1 MKNVLEFIERS
12 AERYPDKLAVADE
25 NGGITYSQLELM
37 ARKIG
42 AWIYKMTGGDHR
54 KPVAVLLDKKP
65 ESVAAYMGVLYSG
78 NFYVVLDTEMP
89 AARAEAILGT
99 LRPVAIVTDLIH
111 MERAE
116 NMVSRYMRSGAG
128 SLSYSNVE
136 VNQAGS
142 CSLSGSGIEASCI
155 KSCNLDDSSAE
166 ANQAGSCKLSNRGA
180 EAASNIEA
188 SNTVNGVD
196 AETNQA
202 GSCNLGGSV
211 AEVSHISILNLDDM
225 DDGVP
230 VEVLKDIRRKMI
242 DTDPA
247 YALFTSGSTGVPK
260 GAVVS
265 HANIIAYINW
275 YIETFEIDE
284 NTIFG
289 NQTPFYFSMSV
300 SDLYSTLKS
309 GATLYI
315 IPKAYFTFPMKLM
328 EFLAT
333 YKINTIYW
341 VPSALQIVANY
352 KMFQYAKLPELK
364 KVLFAGEVMPTRPLN
379 YWIHNLPDAMYANL
393 FGPTET
399 TDICTY
405 YIVDRPFRDDEPL
418 PMGYAC
424 DNCDVFVIDSDGC
437 EVSPDVD
444 PETGYSREGELYVR
458 GSFVALGYY
467 GNEEKTRDA
476 FVQNPLNDKYPELV
490 YKTGDLV
497 KYNRYG
503 ELVYISRKDYQIKHM
518 GYRIELGEIEAAAG
532 AIDGIR
538 SYACIYDEADDKIV
552 FIYEGRKKDDAEL
565 LEAFRRRVP
574 HYMEPGRFVRVTAM
588 PHNAN
593 GKIDRKRIKAE
604 YIK

>member
-42 AWIYKMTGGDHR
+42 AWIYTMTGGEHR

-78 NFYVVLDTEMP
+78 NFYVVLDAEMP
-89 AARAEAILGT
+89 DARAEAILGT
-99 LRPVAIVTDLIH
+99 LKPVAIVTDSVH
-111 MERAE
+111 MEQAE
-116 NMVSRYMRSGAG
+116 NMVSSR
-128 SLSYSNVE
+128 
-136 VNQAGS
+136 AGS
-142 CSLSGSGIEASCI
+142 CSLSGSGIE
-155 KSCNLDDSSAE
+155 SSY
-166 ANQAGSCKLSNRGA
+166 
-180 EAASNIEA
+180 
-188 SNTVNGVD
+188 T
-196 AETNQA
+196 
-202 GSCNLGGSV
+202 
-211 AEVSHISILNLDDM
+211 SILNLDDM
-225 DDGVP
+225 DGDVP
-230 VEVLKDIRRKMI
+230 VAVLKDIRRKMI

-275 YIETFEIDE
+275 YTETFGIDE
-284 NTIFG
+284 NTVFG

-379 YWIHNLPDAMYANL
+379 YWIQNLPDAMYANL

-405 YIVDRPFRDDEPL
+405 YIVDRPFKDDEPL

-476 FVQNPLNDKYPELV
+476 FAQNPLNDKYPELV

-565 LEAFRRRVP
+565 LEAFRSRVP

-593 GKIDRKRIKAE
+593 GKIDRKRLKAE

>member
-25 NGGITYSQLELM
+25 NGGVTYSQLELM
-37 ARKIG
+37 AKKIG
-42 AWIYKMTGGDHR
+42 AWIHKMTGGEHI

-65 ESVAAYMGVLYSG
+65 ESVAAYMGVMYSG
-78 NFYVVLDTEMP
+78 NFYVVLDAEMP
-89 AARAEAILGT
+89 DVRAEAILGT
-99 LRPVAIVTDLIH
+99 LRPAAIVTDSVH
-111 MERAE
+111 MEQAE
-116 NMVSRYMRSGAG
+116 KMVRDHVSA
-128 SLSYSNVE
+128 
-136 VNQAGS
+136 AT
-142 CSLSGSGIEASCI
+142 
-155 KSCNLDDSSAE
+155 SSAA
-166 ANQAGSCKLSNRGA
+166 ANKAGSCKPSDSRA
-180 EAASNIEA
+180 EA
-188 SNTVNGVD
+188 
-196 AETNQA
+196 
-202 GSCNLGGSV
+202 
-211 AEVSHISILNLDDM
+211 SHTAIFNLDDL
-225 DDGVP
+225 DGDVP
-230 VEVLKDIRRKMI
+230 VDVLKDIRRKMI

-275 YIETFEIDE
+275 YTETFGIDE
-284 NTIFG
+284 NTVFG

-379 YWIHNLPDAMYANL
+379 YWIQNLPDAMYANL

-424 DNCDVFVIDSDGC
+424 DNCDVFVIDSNGC

-444 PETGYSREGELYVR
+444 PETGYSSEGELYVR

-467 GNEEKTRDA
+467 GNEDKTRDA

-490 YKTGDLV
+490 YRTGDLV

-593 GKIDRKRIKAE
+593 GKIDRKRLKAE
-604 YIK
+604 YI

>member
-25 NGGITYSQLELM
+25 NGGVTYSQLELM
-37 ARKIG
+37 AKKIG
-42 AWIYKMTGGDHR
+42 AWIHKMTGGEHR

-65 ESVAAYMGVLYSG
+65 ESVAAYMGVMYSG
-78 NFYVVLDTEMP
+78 NFYVVLDAEMP
-89 AARAEAILGT
+89 DARAEAILGT
-99 LRPVAIVTDLIH
+99 LRPAAIVTDSVH

-116 NMVSRYMRSGAG
+116 KMVRDHVSA
-128 SLSYSNVE
+128 
-136 VNQAGS
+136 AT
-142 CSLSGSGIEASCI
+142 
-155 KSCNLDDSSAE
+155 SSAE
-166 ANQAGSCKLSNRGA
+166 AS
-180 EAASNIEA
+180 
-188 SNTVNGVD
+188 
-196 AETNQA
+196 QA
-202 GSCNLGGSV
+202 GSCNLSDSV
-211 AEVSHISILNLDDM
+211 AEASCTAIFNLDDL
-225 DDGVP
+225 DGDVP
-230 VEVLKDIRRKMI
+230 VDVLKDIRRKMI

-275 YIETFEIDE
+275 YTETFGIDE
-284 NTIFG
+284 NTVFG

-379 YWIHNLPDAMYANL
+379 YWIQNLPDAMYANL

-405 YIVDRPFRDDEPL
+405 YIVDRPFKDDEPL

-424 DNCDVFVIDSDGC
+424 DNCDVFVIDSNGC

-467 GNEEKTRDA
+467 GNDEKTRDA

-490 YKTGDLV
+490 YRTGDLV

-593 GKIDRKRIKAE
+593 GKIDRKRLKAE
-604 YIK
+604 YI

>member
-25 NGGITYSQLELM
+25 NGGVTYSQLELM
-37 ARKIG
+37 AKKIG
-42 AWIYKMTGGDHR
+42 AWIHKMTGGEHR

-65 ESVAAYMGVLYSG
+65 ESVAAYMGVMYSG
-78 NFYVVLDTEMP
+78 NFYVVLDAEMP
-89 AARAEAILGT
+89 DARAEAILGT
-99 LRPVAIVTDLIH
+99 LRPAAIVTDSVH

-116 NMVSRYMRSGAG
+116 KMVRDHVSA
-128 SLSYSNVE
+128 
-136 VNQAGS
+136 AT
-142 CSLSGSGIEASCI
+142 
-155 KSCNLDDSSAE
+155 SSAE
-166 ANQAGSCKLSNRGA
+166 AS
-180 EAASNIEA
+180 
-188 SNTVNGVD
+188 
-196 AETNQA
+196 QA
-202 GSCNLGGSV
+202 GSCNLSDSV
-211 AEVSHISILNLDDM
+211 AEASCTAIFNLDDL
-225 DDGVP
+225 DGDVP
-230 VEVLKDIRRKMI
+230 VDVLKDIRRKMI

-275 YIETFEIDE
+275 YTETFGIDE
-284 NTIFG
+284 NTVFG

-379 YWIHNLPDAMYANL
+379 YWIQNLPDAVYANL

-424 DNCDVFVIDSDGC
+424 DNCDVYVIDSDGC

-467 GNEEKTRDA
+467 GNDEKTRDA

-490 YKTGDLV
+490 YRTGDLV

-565 LEAFRRRVP
+565 LEEFRRRVP

-593 GKIDRKRIKAE
+593 GKIDRKRLKAE
-604 YIK
+604 YI

>member
-25 NGGITYSQLELM
+25 NGGVTYSQLELM
-37 ARKIG
+37 AKKIG
-42 AWIYKMTGGDHR
+42 AWIHKMTGGEHR

-65 ESVAAYMGVLYSG
+65 ESVAAYMGVMYSG
-78 NFYVVLDTEMP
+78 NFYVVLDAEMP
-89 AARAEAILGT
+89 DVRAEAILGT
-99 LRPVAIVTDLIH
+99 LRPAAIVTDSVH
-111 MERAE
+111 MEQAE
-116 NMVSRYMRSGAG
+116 KMVRDHVSA
-128 SLSYSNVE
+128 
-136 VNQAGS
+136 AT
-142 CSLSGSGIEASCI
+142 
-155 KSCNLDDSSAE
+155 SSAD
-166 ANQAGSCKLSNRGA
+166 ANQAGSCKTSDSSA
-180 EAASNIEA
+180 EA
-188 SNTVNGVD
+188 
-196 AETNQA
+196 
-202 GSCNLGGSV
+202 SCT
-211 AEVSHISILNLDDM
+211 AIFNLDDL
-225 DDGVP
+225 DGDVP
-230 VEVLKDIRRKMI
+230 VDVLKDIRRKMI

-247 YALFTSGSTGVPK
+247 YVLFTSGSTGVPK

-275 YIETFEIDE
+275 YTETFGIDE
-284 NTIFG
+284 NTVFG

-379 YWIHNLPDAMYANL
+379 YWIQNLPDAVYANL

-424 DNCDVFVIDSDGC
+424 DNCDVYVIDSDGC

-467 GNEEKTRDA
+467 GNDEKTRDA

-490 YKTGDLV
+490 YRTGDLV

-593 GKIDRKRIKAE
+593 GKIDRKRLKAE
-604 YIK
+604 YI

>member
-25 NGGITYSQLELM
+25 NGGVTYSQLELM
-37 ARKIG
+37 AKKIG
-42 AWIYKMTGGDHR
+42 AWIHKMTGGEHR

-65 ESVAAYMGVLYSG
+65 ESVAAYMGVMYSG
-78 NFYVVLDTEMP
+78 NFYVVLDAEMP
-89 AARAEAILGT
+89 DVRAEAILGT
-99 LRPVAIVTDLIH
+99 LRPAAIVTDSVH
-111 MERAE
+111 MEQAE
-116 NMVSRYMRSGAG
+116 KMVRDHVSA
-128 SLSYSNVE
+128 
-136 VNQAGS
+136 AT
-142 CSLSGSGIEASCI
+142 
-155 KSCNLDDSSAE
+155 SSA
-166 ANQAGSCKLSNRGA
+166 ATNQAGSCKPSDSSA
-180 EAASNIEA
+180 EA
-188 SNTVNGVD
+188 
-196 AETNQA
+196 
-202 GSCNLGGSV
+202 
-211 AEVSHISILNLDDM
+211 SHIAILNLDDP
-225 DDGVP
+225 DGDVP
-230 VEVLKDIRRKMI
+230 VDVLKDIRRKMI

-260 GAVVS
+260 GVVVT

-275 YIETFEIDE
+275 YTETFGIDE
-284 NTIFG
+284 NTVFG

-379 YWIHNLPDAMYANL
+379 YWIQNLPDAVYANL

-424 DNCDVFVIDSDGC
+424 DNCDVYVIDSDGC

-467 GNEEKTRDA
+467 GNDEKTRDA

-490 YKTGDLV
+490 YRTGDLV

-518 GYRIELGEIEAAAG
+518 GYRIELGEVEAAAG

-593 GKIDRKRIKAE
+593 GKIDRKRLKAE
-604 YIK
+604 YI

>member
-25 NGGITYSQLELM
+25 NGGVTYSQLELM
-37 ARKIG
+37 AKKIG
-42 AWIYKMTGGDHR
+42 AWIHKMTGGEHI

-65 ESVAAYMGVLYSG
+65 ESVAAYMGVMYSG
-78 NFYVVLDTEMP
+78 NFYVVLDAEMP
-89 AARAEAILGT
+89 DVRAEAILGT
-99 LRPVAIVTDLIH
+99 LRPAAIVTDSVH
-111 MERAE
+111 MEQAE
-116 NMVSRYMRSGAG
+116 KMVRDHVSA
-128 SLSYSNVE
+128 
-136 VNQAGS
+136 AT
-142 CSLSGSGIEASCI
+142 
-155 KSCNLDDSSAE
+155 SSAA
-166 ANQAGSCKLSNRGA
+166 ANQAGSCKPSDSS
-180 EAASNIEA
+180 E
-188 SNTVNGVD
+188 
-196 AETNQA
+196 ET
-202 GSCNLGGSV
+202 
-211 AEVSHISILNLDDM
+211 SHTAILNLDDL
-225 DDGVP
+225 DDDVP
-230 VEVLKDIRRKMI
+230 VDVLKDIRRKMI

-260 GAVVS
+260 GVVVT

-275 YIETFEIDE
+275 YTETFGIDE
-284 NTIFG
+284 NTVFG

-379 YWIHNLPDAMYANL
+379 YWIQNLPDAVYANL

-424 DNCDVFVIDSDGC
+424 DNCDVYVIDSDGC

-467 GNEEKTRDA
+467 GNDEKTRDA

-490 YKTGDLV
+490 YRTGDLV

-593 GKIDRKRIKAE
+593 GKIDRKRLKAE
-604 YIK
+604 YI

>member
-25 NGGITYSQLELM
+25 NGGVTYSQLELM
-37 ARKIG
+37 AKKIG
-42 AWIYKMTGGDHR
+42 AWIHKMTGGEHR

-65 ESVAAYMGVLYSG
+65 ESVAAYMGVMYSG
-78 NFYVVLDTEMP
+78 NFYVVLDAEMP
-89 AARAEAILGT
+89 DARAEAILGT
-99 LRPVAIVTDLIH
+99 LRPAAIVTDSVH

-116 NMVSRYMRSGAG
+116 KMVRDHVSA
-128 SLSYSNVE
+128 
-136 VNQAGS
+136 AT
-142 CSLSGSGIEASCI
+142 
-155 KSCNLDDSSAE
+155 SSAV
-166 ANQAGSCKLSNRGA
+166 ANKAGSCKPSDSIA
-180 EAASNIEA
+180 EA
-188 SNTVNGVD
+188 
-196 AETNQA
+196 
-202 GSCNLGGSV
+202 
-211 AEVSHISILNLDDM
+211 SHTAIFNLDDL
-225 DDGVP
+225 DGDVP
-230 VEVLKDIRRKMI
+230 VDVLKDIRQKMI

-275 YIETFEIDE
+275 YTETFGIDE
-284 NTIFG
+284 NTVFG

-379 YWIHNLPDAMYANL
+379 YWIQNLPDAMYANL

-405 YIVDRPFRDDEPL
+405 YIVDRPFKDDEPL

-424 DNCDVFVIDSDGC
+424 DNCDVFVIDSNGC

-444 PETGYSREGELYVR
+444 PETGYSSEGELYVR

-467 GNEEKTRDA
+467 GNEDKTRDA

-490 YKTGDLV
+490 YRTGDLV

-538 SYACIYDEADDKIV
+538 SYACIYDETDDKIV

-593 GKIDRKRIKAE
+593 GKIDRKRLKTE
-604 YIK
+604 YI

>member
-25 NGGITYSQLELM
+25 NGGVTYSQLELM
-37 ARKIG
+37 AKKIG
-42 AWIYKMTGGDHR
+42 AWIHKMTGGEHR

-65 ESVAAYMGVLYSG
+65 ESVAAYMGVMYSG
-78 NFYVVLDTEMP
+78 NFYVVLDAEMP
-89 AARAEAILGT
+89 DARAEAILGT
-99 LRPVAIVTDLIH
+99 LRPAAIVTDSVH

-116 NMVSRYMRSGAG
+116 KMVRKHVSA
-128 SLSYSNVE
+128 
-136 VNQAGS
+136 AT
-142 CSLSGSGIEASCI
+142 
-155 KSCNLDDSSAE
+155 SSAE
-166 ANQAGSCKLSNRGA
+166 AS
-180 EAASNIEA
+180 
-188 SNTVNGVD
+188 
-196 AETNQA
+196 QA
-202 GSCNLGGSV
+202 GSCNLSDSV
-211 AEVSHISILNLDDM
+211 AEASCTAIFNLDDL
-225 DDGVP
+225 DGDVP
-230 VEVLKDIRRKMI
+230 VDVLKDIRRKMI

-275 YIETFEIDE
+275 YTETFGIDE
-284 NTIFG
+284 NTVFG

-364 KVLFAGEVMPTRPLN
+364 KVLFAGEVMPTKPLN
-379 YWIHNLPDAMYANL
+379 YWIQNLPDAVYANL

-424 DNCDVFVIDSDGC
+424 DNCDVYVIDSDGC

-467 GNEEKTRDA
+467 GNDEKTRDA

-490 YKTGDLV
+490 YRTGDLV

-518 GYRIELGEIEAAAG
+518 GYRIELGEVEAAAG

-593 GKIDRKRIKAE
+593 GKIDRKRLKAE
-604 YIK
+604 YI

>member
-25 NGGITYSQLELM
+25 NGGVTYSQLELM
-37 ARKIG
+37 AKKIG
-42 AWIYKMTGGDHR
+42 AWIHKMTGGEHR

-65 ESVAAYMGVLYSG
+65 ESVAAYMGVMYSG
-78 NFYVVLDTEMP
+78 NFYVVLDAEMP
-89 AARAEAILGT
+89 DVRAEAILGT
-99 LRPVAIVTDLIH
+99 LRPAAIVTDSVH
-111 MERAE
+111 MEQAE
-116 NMVSRYMRSGAG
+116 KMVRDHVSA
-128 SLSYSNVE
+128 
-136 VNQAGS
+136 AT
-142 CSLSGSGIEASCI
+142 
-155 KSCNLDDSSAE
+155 SSAD
-166 ANQAGSCKLSNRGA
+166 ANQAGSCKTSDSSA
-180 EAASNIEA
+180 EA
-188 SNTVNGVD
+188 
-196 AETNQA
+196 
-202 GSCNLGGSV
+202 
-211 AEVSHISILNLDDM
+211 SHTAIFNLDDLEG
-225 DDGVP
+225 DVP
-230 VEVLKDIRRKMI
+230 VDVLKDIRRKMI

-247 YALFTSGSTGVPK
+247 YVLFTSGSTGVPK

-275 YIETFEIDE
+275 YTETFGIDE
-284 NTIFG
+284 NTVFG

-379 YWIHNLPDAMYANL
+379 YWIQNLPDAVYANL

-424 DNCDVFVIDSDGC
+424 DNCDVYVIDSDGC
-437 EVSPDVD
+437 EVSSDVD

-467 GNEEKTRDA
+467 GNDEKTRDA

-490 YKTGDLV
+490 YRTGDLV

-518 GYRIELGEIEAAAG
+518 GYRIELGEVEAAAG

-593 GKIDRKRIKAE
+593 GKIDRKRLKAE
-604 YIK
+604 YI

>member
-25 NGGITYSQLELM
+25 NGGVTYSQLELM
-37 ARKIG
+37 AKKIG
-42 AWIYKMTGGDHR
+42 AWIHKMTGGEHR

-65 ESVAAYMGVLYSG
+65 ESVAAYMGVMYSG
-78 NFYVVLDTEMP
+78 NFYVVLDAEMP
-89 AARAEAILGT
+89 DARAEAILGT
-99 LRPVAIVTDLIH
+99 LRPAAIVTDSVH
-111 MERAE
+111 MEQAE
-116 NMVSRYMRSGAG
+116 KMVRNHVSA
-128 SLSYSNVE
+128 
-136 VNQAGS
+136 AT
-142 CSLSGSGIEASCI
+142 
-155 KSCNLDDSSAE
+155 SSAD
-166 ANQAGSCKLSNRGA
+166 
-180 EAASNIEA
+180 AS
-188 SNTVNGVD
+188 
-196 AETNQA
+196 QA
-202 GSCNLGGSV
+202 GSCNLSDSV
-211 AEVSHISILNLDDM
+211 AEASRSGSCKTSDSSAEASHTAIFNLDDL
-225 DDGVP
+225 DGDVP
-230 VEVLKDIRRKMI
+230 ADVLKDIRRKMI

-247 YALFTSGSTGVPK
+247 YVLFTSGSTGVPK

-275 YIETFEIDE
+275 YTETFGIDE
-284 NTIFG
+284 NTVFG

-300 SDLYSTLKS
+300 SDLYITLKS

-379 YWIHNLPDAMYANL
+379 YWIQNLPDAVYANL

-424 DNCDVFVIDSDGC
+424 DNCDVYVIDSDGC

-467 GNEEKTRDA
+467 GNDEKTRDA

-490 YKTGDLV
+490 YRTGDLV

-593 GKIDRKRIKAE
+593 GKIDRKRLKAE
-604 YIK
+604 YI